1 MIQLE
6 KINQHDAAAL
16 RMEYLRQLPEFQ
28 ELYLEM
34 MAEEAAC
41 FKLTEHDEF
50 VGYVLRTE
58 QGILVEFYL
67 RDAFVPL
74 CSDVFKQVLAE
85 LQIQSV
91 YCKSFD
97 ALLLNCC
104 LLEGMA
110 YEPIGALFRTLVEA
124 PGFPIEGTNTRWA
137 LPSDSEFLLQQEGEL
152 YETPQEL
159 ERFVNGR
166 NILMFEHAGALVG
179 CGYLIRVHP
188 NFDFYDIG
196 MWVNPLFRKQ
206 GWATRIISHLKEL
219 CLQNHWTP
227 ICGCAIENVASQK
240 TLERN
245 GFVSK
250 FKLLEFR
257 FRPS

>member
-28 ELYLEM
+28 ELYLEL

-41 FKLTEHDEF
+41 FKLTEHGEF

-97 ALLLNCC
+97 ALLLNC
-104 LLEGMA
+104 G
-110 YEPIGALFRTLVEA
+110 
-124 PGFPIEGTNTRWA
+124 
-137 LPSDSEFLLQQEGEL
+137 
-152 YETPQEL
+152 
-159 ERFVNGR
+159 
-166 NILMFEHAGALVG
+166 
-179 CGYLIRVHP
+179 
-188 NFDFYDIG
+188 
-196 MWVNPLFRKQ
+196 
-206 GWATRIISHLKEL
+206 
-219 CLQNHWTP
+219 
-227 ICGCAIENVASQK
+227 
-240 TLERN
+240 
-245 GFVSK
+245 
-250 FKLLEFR
+250 
-257 FRPS
+257 